1 MFFTQWKLIIIK
13 LSIILLFVYY
23 FLKPY
28 LSHYS
33 GQTWP
38 VFVVCCLID
47 FSAALFFLF
56 HITDPCPLSL
66 CLFPLSLC
74 RIRRDST
81 KDLFTQNLPPQSG
94 TAPASQHCRYFIYS
108 FLVSCIIIRLMV
120 KYSYLKECP
129 QRQDNANTYQQNR
142 NQKLPALAAFS

>member
-1 MFFTQWKLIIIK
+1 MKEYLPVSVLCLYCLASRPDTEPQFIHVLHSMEAYHHKVEYYFIISV
-13 LSIILLFVYY
+13 L
-23 FLKPY
+23 FLKPF

-56 HITDPCPLSL
+56 HITDPRPLSL

-94 TAPASQHCRYFIYS
+94 TAP
-108 FLVSCIIIRLMV
+108 VS
-120 KYSYLKECP
+120 
-129 QRQDNANTYQQNR
+129 
-142 NQKLPALAAFS
+142 